1 MLFPS
6 YLTLPGS
13 VATVASVAGPQN
25 KSANPIVRIV
35 RIMRI
40 SPSSS
45 PKKAFLKSL
54 ALYFWEAVLK

>member
-1 MLFPS
+1 
-6 YLTLPGS
+6 GS

-25 KSANPIVRIV
+25 KSANPIVRIL
-35 RIMRI
+35 RI